1 MRQTF
6 LLLIIAIIV
15 VSLLVAAIYMVLR
28 SLLDVVEDWQ
38 TNRELK
44 ELKDEVSQQTQA
56 QDREH
61 EVRLQ
66 NDCEH
71 QWEGSLVGF
80 PPGACVRCGL
90 EKVRPRGSCDHVWR
104 VEMKEAPGAVCETC
118 GKEYQR
124 ASTAI

>member
-15 VSLLVAAIYMVLR
+15 VSLLVGAIYMVLR

-38 TNRELK
+38 TARELK
-44 ELKDEVSQQTQA
+44 ELKTEVSEQQQA
-56 QDREH
+56 QDQEH
-61 EVRLQ
+61 EIRLQ

-80 PPGACVRCGL
+80 PPGVCVRCGL
-90 EKVRPRGSCDHVWR
+90 EKTRPRGACDHVWR
-104 VEMKEAPGAVCETC
+104 VEMKEVPGAVCETC
-118 GKEYQR
+118 GKQYHR
-124 ASTAI
+124 APSAI